1 MKVFVVLFFVFLSLP
16 VAASES
22 VVLEYQGVSGFWF
35 PENTADLMLSDLAEL
50 QVLRKKVSLLE
61 EGLSLRDGSILLLK
75 KDAEVSQQIAEKWKA
90 SFDTQLNV
98 NEEQRLEFRTEV
110 SRLDAWYRAP
120 VLWFSVGFL
129 LAGALAT
136 ALNFGLSEAR

>member
-1 MKVFVVLFFVFLSLP
+1 MKLFVVFLSVFLTFP
-16 VAASES
+16 AFAAES
-22 VVLEYQGVSGFWF
+22 VALEYQGVPGFWF
-35 PENTADLMLSDLAEL
+35 PEATADLMLADLSEL

-61 EGLSLRDGSILLLK
+61 EGLSLRDGSIALLK
-75 KDAEVSQQIAEKWKA
+75 KDSEVSQQIAEKWKK
-90 SFDTQLNV
+90 SFDEQLSI
-98 NEEQRLEFRTEV
+98 NESQRVEFRKEV